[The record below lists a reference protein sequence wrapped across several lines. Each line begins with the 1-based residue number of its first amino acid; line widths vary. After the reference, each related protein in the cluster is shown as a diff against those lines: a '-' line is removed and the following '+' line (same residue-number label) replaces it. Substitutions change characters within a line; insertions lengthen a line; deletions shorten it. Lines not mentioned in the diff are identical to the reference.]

1 MYFETNHVLKI
12 FKSLSLN
19 YNYSCKFQASRQSE
33 ADDESPLAMQHR
45 ALEEKKQAESLINP
59 TPVMLEV
66 LQRMEE
72 REKERENMT
81 WQQQLQHLTVS
92 KKHFGFLIF
101 FPSMKVRYS
110 VAALFVQARKLCM
123 CI

>member
-1 MYFETNHVLKI
+1 
-12 FKSLSLN
+12 
-19 YNYSCKFQASRQSE
+19 
-33 ADDESPLAMQHR
+33 MQHR
-45 ALEEKKQAESLINP
+45 ALEERKQAESLINP

-92 KKHFGFLIF
+92 FFFG
-101 FPSMKVRYS
+101 
-110 VAALFVQARKLCM
+110 LFDF
-123 CI
+123 

>member
-1 MYFETNHVLKI
+1 
-12 FKSLSLN
+12 
-19 YNYSCKFQASRQSE
+19 
-33 ADDESPLAMQHR
+33 MQHR
-45 ALEEKKQAESLINP
+45 ALEERKQAESLINP

-92 KKHFGFLIF
+92 FLLGCLTLKSLQELGRNTYIG
-101 FPSMKVRYS
+101 
-110 VAALFVQARKLCM
+110 L
-123 CI
+123 

>member
-1 MYFETNHVLKI
+1 
-12 FKSLSLN
+12 
-19 YNYSCKFQASRQSE
+19 
-33 ADDESPLAMQHR
+33 MQHR

-92 KKHFGFLIF
+92 RDFFLTGLFNF
-101 FPSMKVRYS
+101 FYILDQGSQTQICRSATFLRKNGPR
-110 VAALFVQARKLCM
+110 AAVN
-123 CI
+123 